1 MAQPSDF
8 TVNQDPRALTDNY
21 TQLGVHEEYRS
32 HYARWQFLS
41 KSYLGGYEWKMG
53 EYLTKYVY
61 ETGAEYGK
69 RIASTPYDNHVK
81 SITHIYNSF
90 LYRNEP
96 KRDYGSIKN
105 RPELE
110 MFLEDADFEGR
121 TWDSFMRDVNT
132 WSTVFGHVLVLLDKP
147 KSTANTRS
155 DELDNKIRPYANMF
169 TPENILDWEFRRT
182 ENGHYELVY
191 LKLLEVEQQSYSR
204 ATNYYIREFTKDTI
218 SLSQVH
224 RESRGKPTPIEQ
236 MPNELG
242 KIPAVFVYANR
253 GPVRGIGVS
262 DVGDVADFA
271 MAISNE
277 WSECEQL
284 IRLTNHPSLV
294 VTPEVDTTA
303 GAGAIIKMPNETD
316 AGLKPYL
323 LQPGGQSIDGIL
335 KSIEQKIE
343 AIDRMAHMSG
353 LRSIQTKQ
361 MSGLAMS
368 QEFILLDSKLS
379 EKAKNLQLGE
389 EQIWKLFAQWIGEKF
404 DGSIK
409 YPLSFNIRDKNL
421 DMDILKKV
429 SETAKNMAVAD
440 PETKRIVN
448 YKIKELL
455 AKDQEEYEEMQS
467 TQLNPEMPH
476 NTMTNNDTLVGHM
489 REMIEQGLTDEQIKN
504 LHPELEKFFSNEKQP
519 PQEI

>member
-1 MAQPSDF
+1 MTDY
-8 TVNQDPRALTDNY
+8 TVNQDPKSLQDNY
-21 TQLGVHEEYRS
+21 TELGVHPEYRT
-32 HYARWQFLS
+32 HYRHWQFLS
-41 KSYLGGYEWKMG
+41 KAYLGGNEWTKG
-53 EYLTKYVY
+53 EYLTNYVY
-61 ETGAEYGK
+61 ESNKEYGK
-69 RIASTPYDNHVK
+69 RLASTPYDNHVK

-90 LYRNEP
+90 LYRNAP
-96 KRDYGSIKN
+96 KRDFGSLKN

-132 WSTVFGHVLVLLDKP
+132 WSTVYGHVLVLLDKP
-147 KSTANTRS
+147 KSNANTRAE
-155 DELDNKIRPYANMF
+155 ELDQSLRCYANLY
-169 TPENILDWEFRRT
+169 TPENILDWEFKRT
-182 ENGHYELVY
+182 ESGLYELQY
-191 LKLLEVEQQSYSR
+191 LKLLEIEQQAYGR
-204 ATNYYIREFTKDTI
+204 PTKYYLREFTPEKI
-218 SLSQVH
+218 ILYAVS
-224 RESRGKPTPIEQ
+224 PTDRNKIVPIEE
-236 MPNELG
+236 MTNELG
-242 KIPAVFVYANR
+242 KVPAVFVYANR
-253 GPVRGIGVS
+253 SPIRGIGV
-262 DVGDVADFA
+262 GDCDSIASMA
-271 MAISNE
+271 MAIYNE

-294 VTPEVDTTA
+294 VTPEVDAAA
-303 GAGAIIKMPNETD
+303 GAGAIIKIPNETD

-335 KSIEQKIE
+335 KSIDQKVQ
-343 AIDRMAHMSG
+343 AIDRMAMMTG
-353 LRSIQTKQ
+353 LRTQDTRQ
-361 MSGLAMS
+361 QSGYAMA

-379 EKAKNLQLGE
+379 EKAKNLQLAE
-389 EQIWKLFAQWIGEKF
+389 EQIWRLFAEWTGEVF

-409 YPLSFNIRDKNL
+409 YPLSFNIRDKNM

-455 AKDQEEYEEMQS
+455 AKDEEEYKEMQS

-504 LHPELEKFFSNEKQP
+504 LHPELEKFFSNEKQT
-519 PQEI
+519 PQPEN